1 MPMCFS
7 SKVLFYSDVR
17 IEIGYFER
25 SGGIGECHA
34 MLHVTD
40 TQAPF
45 AKQFGDIS
53 AAYFYL
59 LSSYGGELRPVFKRY
74 FLSDAANQIAVLRAG
89 EKPYPPCA
97 TSVVQQPPL
106 DGGKIALWVY
116 LQSDVEVASR
126 R

>member
-45 AKQFGDIS
+45 AKQ
-53 AAYFYL
+53 
-59 LSSYGGELRPVFKRY
+59 
-74 FLSDAANQIAVLRAG
+74 
-89 EKPYPPCA
+89 
-97 TSVVQQPPL
+97 
-106 DGGKIALWVY
+106 
-116 LQSDVEVASR
+116 
-126 R
+126 

>member
-1 MPMCFS
+1 MCFS

-53 AAYFYL
+53 AAYFYRCPTRTKAGCSFSL
-59 LSSYGGELRPVFKRY
+59 MKDPSY
-74 FLSDAANQIAVLRAG
+74 N
-89 EKPYPPCA
+89 PCLERQFF
-97 TSVVQQPPL
+97 S
-106 DGGKIALWVY
+106 
-116 LQSDVEVASR
+116 
-126 R
+126 

>member
-53 AAYFYL
+53 AAAFEISDFDAHIAIKQYF
-59 LSSYGGELRPVFKRY
+59 
-74 FLSDAANQIAVLRAG
+74 A
-89 EKPYPPCA
+89 
-97 TSVVQQPPL
+97 
-106 DGGKIALWVY
+106 
-116 LQSDVEVASR
+116 
-126 R
+126 